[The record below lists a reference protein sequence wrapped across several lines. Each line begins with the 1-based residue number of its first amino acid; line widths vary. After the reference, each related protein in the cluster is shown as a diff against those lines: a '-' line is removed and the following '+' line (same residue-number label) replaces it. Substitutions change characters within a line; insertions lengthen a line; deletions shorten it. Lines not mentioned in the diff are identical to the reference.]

1 MGHKTHP
8 YGFRLGIIKD
18 WKTHWYANN
27 ASAYR
32 KLVLEDIKLRQ
43 TINQEYQG
51 FTDAGIARIEV
62 DRGAQDTV
70 INIHSAR
77 PGILIGRDGERVK
90 NLRTR
95 LEAITQ
101 HRIQLNIMEIEQPEL
116 NPFLVGRNIAEQL
129 QRRVAYRRAIRQ
141 AAQRAMQAILRQTIN
156 QEYQGFTDAGIARIE
171 VDRGAQD
178 TVINIH
184 SARPGILIG
193 RDGERV
199 KNLRTRLE
207 AITQHRIQLN
217 IMEIEQPELNPFLVG
232 RNIADRDAGAQIPL
246 GTANPGAQNPP
257 EEETQYAGG
266 AGQKKA
272 LGAQGFR
279 SRNLCL
285 GR

>member
-43 TINQEYQG
+43 SINREYQG
-51 FTDAGIARIEV
+51 FTDAGIARIEI

-90 NLRTR
+90 NLRSR

-101 HRIQLNIMEIEQPEL
+101 HRIQLNIIEIEQPEL

-141 AAQRAMQAILRQTIN
+141 AAQRAMQAGAEGIKIIVKGRISGS
-156 QEYQGFTDAGIARIE
+156 EIARQEKLLMGRVPLHTLRADIDYALAEAATSMGRIGIKVWIYRGQILPPVPEAEEELETIE
-171 VDRGAQD
+171 VRVEAGAEDETEAIADDVIGGVAIRGAFD
-178 TVINIH
+178 VAT
-184 SARPGILIG
+184 
-193 RDGERV
+193 
-199 KNLRTRLE
+199 
-207 AITQHRIQLN
+207 
-217 IMEIEQPELNPFLVG
+217 
-232 RNIADRDAGAQIPL
+232 
-246 GTANPGAQNPP
+246 
-257 EEETQYAGG
+257 
-266 AGQKKA
+266 
-272 LGAQGFR
+272 
-279 SRNLCL
+279 
-285 GR
+285 

>member
-43 TINQEYQG
+43 TINQEYRG

-95 LEAITQ
+95 LEAITE

-141 AAQRAMQAILRQTIN
+141 AAQRAMQAGAEGIKIIVKGRISGS
-156 QEYQGFTDAGIARIE
+156 EIARQEKLLMGRVPLHTLRADIDYALAEAATSMGRIGIKVWIYRGQILPPVPEAEEELETIE
-171 VDRGAQD
+171 VRVEAGAEDETEAIADDVIGGVATRGAFD
-178 TVINIH
+178 VAT
-184 SARPGILIG
+184 
-193 RDGERV
+193 
-199 KNLRTRLE
+199 
-207 AITQHRIQLN
+207 
-217 IMEIEQPELNPFLVG
+217 
-232 RNIADRDAGAQIPL
+232 
-246 GTANPGAQNPP
+246 
-257 EEETQYAGG
+257 
-266 AGQKKA
+266 
-272 LGAQGFR
+272 
-279 SRNLCL
+279 
-285 GR
+285 